1 MGTLNGTPERRVLVR
16 QMFTSIIEITQQT
29 NTNQVR
35 EGQNKLLA
43 PKELMIQL
51 HDMESEV
58 GLRKAKEGSSAK
70 LAFYS
75 GRTSSDVTIP
85 SSDQHLLQSS

>member
-1 MGTLNGTPERRVLVR
+1 VGTLNGTPERRVLLR
-16 QMFTSIIEITQQT
+16 QMFTSIVEVTQQT

-58 GLRKAKEGSSAK
+58 GLRKAKEGK
-70 LAFYS
+70 DPH
-75 GRTSSDVTIP
+75 SSDTVII
-85 SSDQHLLQSS
+85 LNKIAL

>member
-1 MGTLNGTPERRVLVR
+1 MGTLNGTPERRVLLR
-16 QMFTSIIEITQQT
+16 QMFTSIVEVTQQT

-43 PKELMIQL
+43 PKELMIHL

-58 GLRKAKEGSSAK
+58 GLRKAKEGD
-70 LAFYS
+70 Y
-75 GRTSSDVTIP
+75 
-85 SSDQHLLQSS
+85 QHVVIRIAG

>member
-1 MGTLNGTPERRVLVR
+1 
-16 QMFTSIIEITQQT
+16 MFMSIIEITQQT

-35 EGQNKLLA
+35 EGQNKLLS

-58 GLRKAKEGSSAK
+58 GLRKAKEGSSE
-70 LAFYS
+70 AFYFLS
-75 GRTSSDVTIP
+75 ERALADIP
-85 SSDQHLLQSS
+85 IFYSYQHLFQSS